1 MAAKSALNLTVSA
14 DTSAAR
20 KSLQRLDAE
29 VQKMQKNASR
39 RNKNASKSDGGV
51 VPGLPVGTGGK
62 LPLPDVPGLEKVSG
76 ALSKMGGVAK
86 MAGGNLGNLMLAA
99 KGFAV
104 GATAAFSAAKYVVD
118 GMVAMTKA
126 GAGAQANF
134 EKINVALSTLSKNL
148 GGSADVSQLATNIQL
163 LAAEGVGNLDQ
174 LTAAARTLMVA
185 FNGNTAAVQKWLPMM
200 DDVAAGTSLTADQF
214 AAMTARVQAS
224 GKIETEVLN
233 MLRDRGVPVYKM
245 LGEQAGVTG
254 DEALKMAQKGQF
266 GMTEWMSLVEKL
278 HEKYKGLSAEL
289 SSNTLQGAIDTYTA
303 MREMA
308 FKGAAEA
315 RNLQEIADKNARA
328 ADYKL
333 QAFDQVM
340 QTNLK
345 AAGEIV
351 GKVGSFFDRLKDAV
365 TPENII
371 AGAMNFLSDITGA
384 TETITQDLVT
394 ASLQFRQIPNFAGT
408 SAKEI
413 GQYLADAE
421 KLYQQLDATLK
432 NNSGISEET
441 AGDMRAAMET
451 IRDRMRVAQEAA
463 DEATKIETA
472 EAERLAEAQ
481 REAARAAEEQAE
493 AAKKEAAERERN
505 IKRLEE
511 ERLANIKDTEKYRQE
526 LKEAEA
532 RREVTSEAASGAG
545 FDFDVAVEKFAMA
558 VSGMSLD
565 DAIRNFE
572 DLTAKI
578 ANANVNDITA
588 EDKET
593 HKRLEKMISEIARL
607 RETAEKNSE
616 RKAAEEEEAT
626 KRARETT
633 ETESEAA
640 TRRATE
646 ELQEFAEALKQ
657 AGFSEE
663 ERNSRMALKL
673 AEMTEAANEKLLHNL
688 EAFNPNGDADASW
701 ADLLDAES
709 AHAALANKLTEKQ
722 IKEAIKQN
730 EIGQAMLAAIEKFNN
745 TPTAQ

>member
-29 VQKMQKNASR
+29 VQKMQKNAAR
-39 RNKNASKSDGGV
+39 RNKDAAKSDGGV
-51 VPGLPVGTGGK
+51 VPGLPGGGGGK
-62 LPLPDVPGLEKVSG
+62 LPLPDVPGIEKVSG
-76 ALSKMGGVAK
+76 ALSKMSGVAK
-86 MAGGNLGNLMLAA
+86 LAGGNLGNLALAA
-99 KGFAV
+99 KGFAA
-104 GATAAFSAAKYVVD
+104 GATVAISAGKYVVD
-118 GMVAMTKA
+118 GMIAMTKA
-126 GAGAQANF
+126 GAGAQSNF

-148 GGSADVSQLATNIQL
+148 GGSADVSQLATQIQL

-185 FNGNTAAVQKWLPMM
+185 FDGNTAAVQKWLPIM
-200 DDVAAGTSLTADQF
+200 DDVAAGSSLTADQF

-254 DEALKMAQKGQF
+254 EEALKMAQKGQF
-266 GMTEWMSLVEKL
+266 GMSEWMHLVEEL

-289 SSNTLQGAIDTYTA
+289 SSNTLQGAIDTYSA

-351 GKVGSFFDRLKDAV
+351 GKVSSFFDRLKDAV
-365 TPENII
+365 TTENII

-384 TETITQDLVT
+384 TETIAQDLVT

-472 EAERLAEAQ
+472 EAEKLAEAQ
-481 REAARAAEEQAE
+481 REAARAAEEQAA

-505 IKRLEE
+505 IKQLEE
-511 ERLANIKDTEKYRQE
+511 ERLANIKDTEQYRQE

-572 DLTAKI
+572 DLSAKI

-607 RETAEKNSE
+607 RETAERNSE
-616 RKAAEEEEAT
+616 RKAAEEEETT
-626 KRARETT
+626 KRAREAT

-657 AGFSEE
+657 AGYSEE
-663 ERNSRMALKL
+663 ERNSRMAEKL

>member
-39 RNKNASKSDGGV
+39 RNKNAAKSDGGV

-62 LPLPDVPGLEKVSG
+62 LPLPDVPGINKVSA
-76 ALSKMGGVAK
+76 ALSKMGSVSKIASG
-86 MAGGNLGNLMLAA
+86 GIGNLIGKIKGMPPFLAA
-99 KGFAV
+99 GFAAIGYIV
-104 GATAAFSAAKYVVD
+104 KGIVSMSEAGKSAAAD
-118 GMVAMTKA
+118 
-126 GAGAQANF
+126 F
-134 EKINVALSTLSKNL
+134 EKINVSLSTLSKNL
-148 GGSADVSQLATNIQL
+148 TGNADTTHLSKSIQL

-185 FNGNTAAVQKWLPMM
+185 FNGNTAAIQKWLPMM

-289 SSNTLQGAIDTYTA
+289 STNTLQGAIDTYAA
-303 MREMA
+303 MRSMA
-308 FKGAAEA
+308 FQAATDA
-315 RNLQEIADKNARA
+315 ANFQKTADLNARSA
-328 ADYKL
+328 QYKL
-333 QAFDQVM
+333 DAFDTVTQA
-340 QTNLK
+340 NLDR
-345 AAGEIV
+345 AGELV
-351 GKVGSFFDRLKDAV
+351 GKVGSWFDRAKDAFS
-365 TPENII
+365 PENVVKE
-371 AGAMNFLSDITGA
+371 GLNFMSYITGA
-384 TETITQDLVT
+384 TETMAQNLVT
-394 ASLQFRQIPNFAGT
+394 ASLQFRQIPNFAGE

-413 GQYLADAE
+413 GKYLTDAE

-463 DEATKIETA
+463 DEATRIETA
-472 EAERLAEAQ
+472 EAEKLAEAQ

-505 IKRLEE
+505 IKQLEE

-657 AGFSEE
+657 AGYSEE
-663 ERNSRMALKL
+663 ERNSRMAEKI

-688 EAFNPNGDADASW
+688 DAFNPNGDADASW